1 MDNIEIVVSD
11 PSITEADQHAVFQLT
26 VELDKRWNQRDAK
39 AFADLFEDDA
49 DFRFYTEAWLKGKAA
64 IESFWNGQVF
74 PGLPENMRHVI
85 LIKRV
90 RFVASNIAIGDGT
103 LRFVYDLEGEEK
115 VHAEREGT
123 LIAVKKYDHWSISAV
138 RLV

>member
-1 MDNIEIVVSD
+1 MDNIEIIVSD
-11 PSITEADQHAVFQLT
+11 PSISEADQHAVFQLT

-39 AFADLFEDDA
+39 AFADLFEEDA
-49 DFRFYTEAWLKGKAA
+49 DFRFYSEAWLKGKAA
-64 IESFWNGQVF
+64 IEAFWKGEVF
-74 PGLPENMRHVI
+74 PGMPDTVRHVI

-103 LRFVYDLEGEEK
+103 LRFVNLIDGQEHI
-115 VHAEREGT
+115 HAEREGT
-123 LIAVKKYDHWSISAV
+123 LIAVKQDGRWVISAV